1 MKMPCVYILAN
12 QPNGTL
18 HIGVTAN
25 LVQRISQHKN
35 DCVEGFTKRYQI
47 HRLVC
52 YEVHETIGSAIRREK
67 ALRKWNRA
75 WEIGLIRKRNSAW
88 ADLFDEIC

>member
-47 HRLVC
+47 HRLVW
-52 YEVHETIGSAIRREK
+52 YEVHET
-67 ALRKWNRA
+67 
-75 WEIGLIRKRNSAW
+75 RKRHQEGEGTQEMEPSVGDW
-88 ADLFDEIC
+88 VDQETQLGMGGLVR